1 MDSLITRIVEI
12 EKNSALDIERAQ
24 NASRKNIEEHRLAL
38 EEEKKRTHL
47 LITSTE
53 NSRLTDTLQ
62 ALKKQN
68 EEALLTAVN
77 DYETRLQDPV
87 LVEAIKRKI
96 VAVILAG

>member
-24 NASRKNIEEHRLAL
+24 SASRRNIEEHRLAL

-53 NSRLTDTLQ
+53 NSRLTDALQ

-68 EEALLTAVN
+68 DEALLTAVN
-77 DYETRLQDPV
+77 DYEISLQDPAK
-87 LVEAIKRKI
+87 VEAVKEKI
-96 VAVILAG
+96 VAIILAG